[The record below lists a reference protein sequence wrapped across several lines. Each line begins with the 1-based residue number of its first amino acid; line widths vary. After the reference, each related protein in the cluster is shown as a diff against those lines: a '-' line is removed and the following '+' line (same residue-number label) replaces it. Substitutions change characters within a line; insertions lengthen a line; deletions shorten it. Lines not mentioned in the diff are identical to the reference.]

1 MESFFKAVARRVAS
15 THWKGCFRPL
25 EALFPLIESIA
36 SDGQSVK
43 AWHWQMTVMTDDSY
57 LKLNK

>member
-1 MESFFKAVARRVAS
+1 
-15 THWKGCFRPL
+15 L